1 MKKIILSLT
10 LFTLLIMEATAQ
22 APQKINYQAIV
33 RDASGQPVLGG
44 TNVTVRFRIHDGS
57 PTGAVIFTETNTA
70 VTNQFGLITQVI
82 GGSSPL
88 TGVNWGGG
96 PKYLQVET
104 DLTGGVNFTDMGTSQ
119 LLSVPYA
126 LYAQNG
132 GGGATGPTGAD
143 GVQGLQGPQGATGA
157 QGPQGIQGA
166 TGADGAQ
173 GLQGVQG
180 TTGADG
186 PQGIQGITGA
196 VGPQG
201 LQGLQGATGN
211 DGSQGPQGIQG
222 ATGATGPQGIQGVT
236 GANGLTGATGPQGVT
251 GADGSQGPQGPQGAT
266 GADGPQGPQ
275 GIQGATGADGPQG
288 IQGIQG
294 ITGAVGPQGLQ
305 GIQGVTGADGPQGI
319 QGVAG
324 AAGPQGL
331 QGLQGVTGADGP
343 QGPQGDQGA
352 TGPQG
357 SQGIQ
362 GATGNTGAQG
372 IQGVQ
377 GIAGN
382 TGATGPTGSTGLQG
396 PTGANGATGAGVPAG
411 VNAGDMI
418 VYDGTNWVA
427 KSLATGITGSS
438 VPFNNMQPYL
448 TVNFC
453 IARQGIFPSRNGD
466 SPFLGEIEMF
476 AFDFEP
482 RGWGYCNGQLVSIAQ
497 ESALFALV
505 GTYYGGN
512 GQTTF
517 GLPDLRGRVPMHQFQ
532 GPGLSNHSIAETGGT
547 ENTTLT
553 ISNLPAHNHTIIF
566 NAP

>member
-33 RDASGQPVLGG
+33 RDALGNSLPGG

-132 GGGATGPTGAD
+132 GGGATGPTGAV

-180 TTGADG
+180 ATGADG

-222 ATGATGPQGIQGVT
+222 ATGADGPQGIQGVA
-236 GANGLTGATGPQGVT
+236 GAAGPQGLQGLQGVT

-266 GADGPQGPQ
+266 GAD
-275 GIQGATGADGPQG
+275 
-288 IQGIQG
+288 
-294 ITGAVGPQGLQ
+294 GPQGLQ

-331 QGLQGVTGADGP
+331 QGPQGVTGADGP
-343 QGPQGDQGA
+343 QGPQGIQGA

-427 KSLATGITGSS
+427 KSLVTGITGSS
-438 VPFNNMQPYL
+438 VPFNNKQPYL

-453 IARQGIFPSRNGD
+453 IALQGIFPSRNGD

-476 AFDFEP
+476 GFDFEP
-482 RGWGYCNGQLVSIAQ
+482 LGWRYCNGQLVSIAQ
-497 ESALFALV
+497 TTAVFALL
-505 GTYYGGN
+505 GTNYGGN
-512 GQTTF
+512 GVSTF
-517 GLPDLRGRVPMHQFQ
+517 ALPDLRGRVPIHQFQ
-532 GPGLSNHSIAETGGT
+532 GPGLSNYSIGETGGT